1 MQYFIIL
8 KRQEIEEGK
17 NFEQQL
23 IQTRTAN
30 AWFKKQFQEACV
42 LLTIYF
48 YKTYKNSQ
56 ILLENS
62 NNIEVAKSWLFSVQE
77 ESSNK
82 KIIRSV

>member
-1 MQYFIIL
+1 MG
-8 KRQEIEEGK
+8 KRSRK
-17 NFEQQL
+17 KL
-23 IQTRTAN
+23 RTAIN
-30 AWFKKQFQEACV
+30 IDKNCERKVQQTIQEACV

-56 ILLENS
+56 MLLENS

-82 KIIRSV
+82 KIIRSVKEIGDTKK